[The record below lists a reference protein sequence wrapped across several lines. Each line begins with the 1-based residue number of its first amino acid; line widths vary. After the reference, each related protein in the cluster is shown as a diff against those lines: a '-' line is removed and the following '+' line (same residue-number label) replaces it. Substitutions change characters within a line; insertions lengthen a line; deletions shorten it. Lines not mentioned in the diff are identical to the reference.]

1 MHTLHEQ
8 HTLGPKGRAGP
19 NQKIAL
25 IKIYLKFNFRS
36 GLFNAK
42 MPNSKNFILTPL
54 YEMKKI
60 IVLKIY
66 LGTLA

>member
-1 MHTLHEQ
+1 
-8 HTLGPKGRAGP
+8 
-19 NQKIAL
+19 
-25 IKIYLKFNFRS
+25 
-36 GLFNAK
+36 

-66 LGTLA
+66 LGTLAWKSGGHKF